1 MACPSRGRGA
11 ENGGGMVSLSR
22 DGGPAFGAHAFIWAG
37 EWTREGAERV
47 ISGAAGA
54 GLDFVEIPL
63 LDPGSIDVEHT
74 RSLLDRYGLGCS
86 CSLGLPPEVHLPYNP
101 EGARR
106 FLDDAVETTAALGS
120 PMLTGC
126 LYTHVGT
133 LTGKPPETA
142 ELETVAHILKR
153 TSRRAAEYGVE
164 LGVEA
169 INRYE
174 TYLVNL
180 ASQADEL
187 LDRIDEPN
195 VFVHLDTYH
204 MNIEEKGFYDP
215 IVASG
220 TRMHYI
226 HLSESDRGTPGTGNV
241 HWDEVFRGLGA
252 IDYEGY
258 MVMESFA
265 AINEDLAGATALW
278 RDVVGDPETLIRDG
292 LGFLRAKAAEYDLLR
307 DSGESRQV
315 R

>member
-1 MACPSRGRGA
+1 MMA
-11 ENGGGMVSLSR
+11 LSR

-47 ISGAAGA
+47 ISGAADA

-86 CSLGLPPEVHLPYNP
+86 CSLGLPPEVHLPSNP

-106 FLDDAVETTAALGS
+106 FLDEAVEATVALGS
-120 PMLTGC
+120 PILTGC

-133 LTGKPPETA
+133 LTGKPPEAA
-142 ELETVAHILKR
+142 EIELVVGILKKAA
-153 TSRRAAEYGVE
+153 RRAAGYGVE

-180 ASQADEL
+180 ASQAGGL

-204 MNIEEKGFYDP
+204 MNIEEKGFYEP
-215 IVASG
+215 IVSLG
-220 TRMHYI
+220 SRLGYI
-226 HLSESDRGTPGTGNV
+226 HLSESDRGTPGTANV
-241 HWDEVFRGLGA
+241 HWDEVFRGLEE
-252 IDYEGY
+252 IDYDGALA
-258 MVMESFA
+258 MESFA
-265 AINEDLAGATALW
+265 AVNEALIVATALW
-278 RDVVGDPETLIRDG
+278 RDVVGDPDALVRDG
-292 LGFLRAKAAEYDLLR
+292 LAFLRARGKEHGVL
-307 DSGESRQV
+307 
-315 R
+315 